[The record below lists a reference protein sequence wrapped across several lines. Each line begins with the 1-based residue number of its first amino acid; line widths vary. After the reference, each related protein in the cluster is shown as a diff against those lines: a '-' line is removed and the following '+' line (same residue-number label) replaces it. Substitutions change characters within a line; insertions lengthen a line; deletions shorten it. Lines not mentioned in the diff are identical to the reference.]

1 MEKLER
7 GDNPAVNNPIEAR
20 SITYRRVLDLS
31 HPIHTGIPRW
41 PGDPPVKFTTAATLE
56 SEGFRLG
63 SFSMGEHSGTH
74 MNAPSSFHA
83 QGVPIDAYSPESLV
97 APAVVLDIRDR
108 AVNSTV
114 GADYCLEV
122 SGLAD
127 WEEKW
132 GPVPAGSVALLA
144 TGWDSK
150 WEDPRAYLGYDSRGG
165 LHFPGF
171 GLAAARVLLE
181 ERGVAGLGI
190 DTHGLDPGRDSTFA
204 VNKLVLEQPRIAL
217 ENLTNLHQLPPV
229 GCTLVIGI
237 LRLKDGAGSPVSVL
251 AFVP

>member
-1 MEKLER
+1 MGTIE
-7 GDNPAVNNPIEAR
+7 PVNDPVDAR
-20 SITYRRVLDLS
+20 SIAYRRVVDLS
-31 HPIHTGIPRW
+31 HPIHPSIPRW

-74 MNAPSSFHA
+74 MNAPISFHA
-83 QGVPIDAYSPESLV
+83 QGVAIDAYPAESLV
-97 APAVVLDIRDR
+97 APAVVLDVRDR
-108 AVNSTV
+108 AVANP
-114 GADYCLEV
+114 DHCLGV
-122 SGLAD
+122 SGVAE

-132 GPVPAGSVALLA
+132 GPVPAGSIVLLA
-144 TGWDSK
+144 TGWDGK
-150 WEDPRAYLGYDSRGG
+150 WEEPRAYLGYDDRGEM
-165 LHFPGF
+165 HFPGF

-181 ERGVAGLGI
+181 ERGVTGLGI
-190 DTHGLDPGRDSTFA
+190 DTHGLDPGQGGTFA

-217 ENLTNLHQLPPV
+217 ENLANLDQLPAV
-229 GCTLVIGI
+229 GSTLVIGI

>member
-1 MEKLER
+1 M
-7 GDNPAVNNPIEAR
+7 DDPVDAR
-20 SITYRRVLDLS
+20 SINYRRVVDLS
-31 HPIHTGIPRW
+31 HPVHPGIPRW

-74 MNAPSSFHA
+74 MNAPISFHA
-83 QGVPIDAYSPESLV
+83 QGLAIDAYSPESLV
-97 APAVVLDIRDR
+97 APAVVLDVRQR
-108 AVNSTV
+108 AAG
-114 GADYCLEV
+114 GADHRLDV

-132 GPVPAGSVALLA
+132 GPVPAGSIVLLA
-144 TGWDSK
+144 TGWDGK
-150 WEDPRAYLGYDSRGG
+150 WEDPRAYLGYDARGG
-165 LHFPGF
+165 MHFPGF

-190 DTHGLDPGRDSTFA
+190 DTHGLDPGQEGTFA
-204 VNKLVLEQPRIAL
+204 INKLVLEQPRIAL
-217 ENLTNLHQLPPV
+217 ENLANLDQLPAV

-237 LRLKDGAGSPVSVL
+237 LRLKDGAGSPASVL